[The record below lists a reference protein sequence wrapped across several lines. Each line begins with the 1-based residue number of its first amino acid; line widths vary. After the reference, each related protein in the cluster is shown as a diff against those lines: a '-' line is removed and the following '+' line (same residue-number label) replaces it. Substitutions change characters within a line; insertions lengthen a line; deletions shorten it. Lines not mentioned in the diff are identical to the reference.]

1 MIPTNAGEDGEK
13 LNPSS
18 VTDVD
23 GKLWKTVGQFLKNL
37 TMQQTYNLAIALLG
51 TFPREMENFNHTE
64 TCT

>member
-23 GKLWKTVGQFLKNL
+23 GKLWKTVGQFLSFFL
-37 TMQQTYNLAIALLG
+37 FSFLS
-51 TFPREMENFNHTE
+51 F
-64 TCT
+64 